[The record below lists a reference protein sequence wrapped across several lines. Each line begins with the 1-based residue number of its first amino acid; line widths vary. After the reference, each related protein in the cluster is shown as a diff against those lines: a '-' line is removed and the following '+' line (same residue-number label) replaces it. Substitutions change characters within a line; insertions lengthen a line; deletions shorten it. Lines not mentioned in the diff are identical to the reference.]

1 MGRTGRIRLV
11 PAPEAEISREGGCVM
26 RFGGN
31 LVGGLRLGRSLLPIL
46 ICACALAGCG
56 PLLKNAT
63 PMSEVRQDD
72 QLRASGLY
80 LIARGDEVD
89 IVHVIDTDYN
99 AVVTVKPDGNIS
111 VPGIPVEVQ
120 AAGRTTKDV
129 VMELADLYR
138 KYAFIKQPNFSLIV
152 RNFASQ
158 QIFIGGEVQHPGYL
172 ELPSGDRTV
181 FQVLMAAGGMLPTAR
196 TNEVII
202 VRNSVAGKPMTFSV
216 NIDKIIS
223 GEDPSQNVIVH
234 PLDTIF
240 VPRTD
245 IVDADIWVDQHI
257 RQLIPVPG
265 SVSASYSYNAG
276 MTHP

>member
-1 MGRTGRIRLV
+1 MRLRGV
-11 PAPEAEISREGGCVM
+11 LGKGI
-26 RFGGN
+26 
-31 LVGGLRLGRSLLPIL
+31 RLGRSLLLIL
-46 ICACALAGCG
+46 VCGCALAACG
-56 PLLKNAT
+56 PLLKKAT
-63 PMSEVRQDD
+63 PMTEVQQDD
-72 QLRASGLY
+72 QQRASGLY

-89 IVHVIDTDYN
+89 IVHLVDTDYN
-99 AVVTVKPDGNIS
+99 AVVSVKPDGKIS
-111 VPGIPVEVQ
+111 VPGLPVEVM

-129 VMELADLYR
+129 VMDLADLYR
-138 KYAFIKQPNFSLIV
+138 KYAFIKEPNFSLIV

-172 ELPSGDRTV
+172 ELPSGDRSV

-216 NIDKIIS
+216 NIDKIVS
-223 GEDPSQNVIVH
+223 GEDPSQNVTVH

-240 VPRTD
+240 VPRSD
-245 IVDADIWVDQHI
+245 IADADIWVDQYI
-257 RQLIPVPG
+257 RQMLPVPG
-265 SVSASYSYNAG
+265 SASATYSYNAG